1 MTSSNLQPSGVEHR
15 REKPRVTSVDEGRED
30 CEMEPGF
37 CLSFEGVLSL
47 KGGVSIMGDDV
58 EGFLGVGGAL
68 GESKG
73 MKVYFVVGD
82 DDVNMFG
89 DDDDDDDVAENE
101 RG

>member
-1 MTSSNLQPSGVEHR
+1 
-15 REKPRVTSVDEGRED
+15 
-30 CEMEPGF
+30 MEPGF

-58 EGFLGVGGAL
+58 EDFLEGGDAM

-73 MKVYFVVGD
+73 TKVYFVVGD
-82 DDVNMFG
+82 DDGKMFG
-89 DDDDDDDVAENE
+89 DDDDDDDVAEKE